1 MKPKRW
7 RALKPGMSRSTAFAA
22 ASRRSLERGSAATAF
37 GACDG
42 GGWQR
47 PVCRS
52 ASSQSS
58 TTSSAVPGFSPRP
71 DDTAK
76 GSGRSSNIAAYFSGP
91 PIAGKADK
99 ITENDDPRT
108 GPTNAFSRPIKI
120 VRDSRID
127 LVLIHAS
134 GRRRGLAC
142 MARSLSVDP
151 RRRVVGAIEGGL
163 SCRAAAQRFDVSAS
177 RCRHCALQSSTD
189 KSHRYPSNSED
200 RRCAPRRPGRSWQ
213 CGSPSTSCG
222 HLRSRGWQGS

>member
-52 ASSQSS
+52 ASPQSS

-91 PIAGKADK
+91 PIAGKADR

-108 GPTNAFSRPIKI
+108 GPTNAFSRPIECK
-120 VRDSRID
+120 RYEKTT
-127 LVLIHAS
+127 AP
-134 GRRRGLAC
+134 GGEA
-142 MARSLSVDP
+142 
-151 RRRVVGAIEGGL
+151 VGAGVEAYRHPELAQGL
-163 SCRAAAQRFDVSAS
+163 DLCGNVAPVVSGEW
-177 RCRHCALQSSTD
+177 R
-189 KSHRYPSNSED
+189 
-200 RRCAPRRPGRSWQ
+200 
-213 CGSPSTSCG
+213 
-222 HLRSRGWQGS
+222 RSRGCAWPGAAPAGRRHRRNELGSAAAERVRSYPGRRATTRREAEAS